1 MDALVDG
8 GFGLDQEQFKALM
21 SEYAGTI
28 ADKVDVILFAQDPW
42 PTVRSIFMK
51 SMVK

>member
-1 MDALVDG
+1 MDG

-28 ADKVDVILFAQDPW
+28 ADKVDVFSLPRDPW
-42 PTVRSIFMK
+42 PTVRVYS
-51 SMVK
+51 